1 MASIAAFLGV
11 NQTFLQKELHVRKK
25 REMAWCATHFSHL
38 DLLTQRYTMLAV
50 PSIRQDEVSLYDII
64 LGGSK
69 FQLHIFLSYWIGCQ
83 FFTLF
88 CK

>member
-1 MASIAAFLGV
+1 
-11 NQTFLQKELHVRKK
+11 
-25 REMAWCATHFSHL
+25 MAWCATHFSHL

-69 FQLHIFLSYWIGCQ
+69 FQFHIFLSHWIEYK

-88 CK
+88 LQVTFTFQMNSACFHFFPILLR